1 MVIYVDVLF
10 VINFF
15 ITFLLLLFTAKMAK
29 REAKLVRILAG
40 SAVGGAYSLVILLDE
55 LHFLVTFL
63 GKAVAAFLIIF
74 IAFGFKRFYIYI
86 KAVAIFFF
94 SNMLFFGVIISLWF
108 AFRPEGV
115 VVNNSTVYF
124 DISAKILLFSALA
137 AYLISTAVIK
147 IYNKTISKKEIYSLT
162 IIKNNQSVHLFA
174 FLDSGNK
181 LKEPFSGY
189 PVIIADE
196 SKFDFEAERIIPF
209 DTVGGEGML
218 RAFKPDKIILSAGAK
233 SFETD
238 RAYVALSK
246 VNSKDF
252 SAILN
257 PEILNI

>member
-15 ITFLLLLFTAKMAK
+15 ITFLLLLFTSKMAK
-29 REAKLVRILAG
+29 RELKLVRILAG
-40 SAVGGAYSLVILLDE
+40 SAVGGVYSLVILLDE

-63 GKAVAAFLIIF
+63 GKIACAFLIVF
-74 IAFGFKRFYIYI
+74 ISFGFKRLYIYI
-86 KAVAIFFF
+86 KAVSIFFF
-94 SNMLFFGVIISLWF
+94 SNMLFLGVIISLWF
-108 AFRPEGV
+108 AFKPEGV

-124 DISAKILLFSALA
+124 DISAKVLLFSALF

-147 IYNKTISKKEIYSLT
+147 IYNRTVSKKEIYSLT
-162 IIKNNQSVHLFA
+162 VIKDGESVHLFA

-189 PVIIADE
+189 PVIIVDE
-196 SKFDFEAERIIPF
+196 SKISFETERVIPF

-218 RAFKPDKIILSAGAK
+218 RAFKPDKIILSSGKKA
-233 SFETD
+233 FETD
-238 RAYVALSK
+238 RAYVAVSQ